1 MTSWNYPGPEHRG
14 ENWVPMDKQ
23 TRWARPEWKSLAW
36 AVQLLMALDLF
47 FVIMLPLS
55 RFGGVLW
62 WIALVMTTI
71 LFVLVSVLAVRR

>member
-1 MTSWNYPGPEHRG
+1 MTAWNYPGPEHRG
-14 ENWVPMDKQ
+14 ENWVPLSKQ
-23 TRWARPEWKSLAW
+23 TRWCKPEWKSLAW
-36 AVQLLMALDLF
+36 VVQLLMALDLF